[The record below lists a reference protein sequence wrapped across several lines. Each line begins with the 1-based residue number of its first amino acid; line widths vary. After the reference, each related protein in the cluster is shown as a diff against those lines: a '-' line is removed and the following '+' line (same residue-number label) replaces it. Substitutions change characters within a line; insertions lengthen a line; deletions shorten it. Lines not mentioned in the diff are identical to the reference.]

1 MRTIIKPYERNE
13 TDYSQGKE
21 VAYLA
26 GGTEVL
32 RLNSSVDENIDLV
45 DLSLVLDKSMEVEG
59 DKLFIHNGVTFS
71 DLIDAEKTPEAL
83 RQSAYFCASLALRNS
98 ATVCGNVAALRD
110 DSYLLP
116 ALLAYDT
123 KVHYVEGSKRSVLK
137 LNEYIKGKK
146 KGLIIALE
154 LDRSKKVL
162 IKRIGL
168 ASQSHAVLILAI
180 RKDLISCA
188 VKGSGIFYAENLSSL
203 LSQIKFVSD
212 IYGSKEYK
220 EYLVREVYDILKE
233 SLK

>member
-45 DLSLVLDKSMEVEG
+45 DLSLVLDNRIAVEG

-71 DLIDAEKTPEAL
+71 DLIDFEKTPETL
-83 RQSAYFCASLALRNS
+83 RQSACFCASLALRNS

-116 ALLAYDT
+116 SLLVYDT
-123 KVHYVEGSKRSVLK
+123 KVHYVEGSKKSVLK
-137 LNEYIKGKK
+137 LDEYIKSKQ
-146 KGLIIALE
+146 KGLILALE
-154 LDRSKKVL
+154 LNWTKRVL
-162 IKRIGL
+162 VKRIGL
-168 ASQSHAVLILAI
+168 SSQSHAVLILALC
-180 RKDLISCA
+180 KDRVACA
-188 VKGSGIFYAENLSSL
+188 VKGSGIFYAGNLSSL
-203 LSQIKFVSD
+203 LSQIEFVTD
-212 IYGSKEYK
+212 IYGTKEYK
-220 EYLVREVYDILKE
+220 EYLVKEVYDILKE